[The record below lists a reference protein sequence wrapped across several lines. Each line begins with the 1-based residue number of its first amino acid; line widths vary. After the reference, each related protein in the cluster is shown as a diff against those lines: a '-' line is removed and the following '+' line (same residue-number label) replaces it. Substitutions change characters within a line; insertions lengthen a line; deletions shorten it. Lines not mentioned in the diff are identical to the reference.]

1 MQSVTVDDSL
11 GNNNGAIDPGEP
23 IRLTVTLTNPW
34 RSTSKNVASATATLT
49 TATAGVVIADGNST
63 YPAIP
68 AQGSAAGDT
77 FQFNVP
83 LAVACGQSLK
93 FTVTSTS
100 TLGTKAVDFSF
111 RVGAPSGTAAPV
123 TYTRTT
129 ASPLAIQDLGRAA

>member
-1 MQSVTVDDSL
+1 MAVDDTL

-23 IRLTVTLTNPW
+23 IRITVTLTEPLAQ
-34 RSTSKNVASATATLT
+34 RVQERCFGYSDTDHLDR
-49 TATAGVVIADGNST
+49 GVVIIDGNST

-83 LAVACGQSLK
+83 LIAACGQSLR

-100 TLGTKAVDFSF
+100 TLGVKAVDFSF
-111 RVGAPSGTAAPV
+111 RVGAAEWYSCADHLPAHDSVLRWPS
-123 TYTRTT
+123 RTT
-129 ASPLAIQDLGRAA
+129 VRAA